1 MRGESILVD
10 IQGQEESYP
19 ELSRL
24 KLELIVFFKENPG
37 AIDSAQMIAT
47 RLGRSPVE
55 VERALDELAGKDIC
69 IKVSQDITSP
79 VYAYRA
85 STEFLRKINE
95 VAPDLRHSSRME
107 LLNLLFARDHD

>member
-1 MRGESILVD
+1 MVD
-10 IQGQEESYP
+10 IQGNEDDYP
-19 ELSRL
+19 GLSRL

-47 RLGRSPVE
+47 RLGRNPLE
-55 VERALDELAGKDIC
+55 VEEALDELADKDIC
-69 IKVSQDITSP
+69 LKASQDITSP

-95 VAPDLRHSSRME
+95 IAPDLRHSSRME
-107 LLNLLFARDHD
+107 LLNLLFAREYD